1 MALFSGTQNLLQT
14 FFNCVPSCCHNQHDC
29 IESLIPSTH
38 PELYGSRM
46 PKWTCRNFCYNKYEI
61 YKYWIYLLLSQHPGV
76 SHSQTSLG
84 LEGIDGGEI
93 NQHYG
98 LGFVSLIVKFSCSEW
113 GSRIDLLVNRTHS
126 CCYPFLFMIMQG
138 SPHWKRGLDGD
149 CIEESPAENLQTSYR
164 TKMGFSSSRRSREQV
179 HAPSIVTVN

>member
-1 MALFSGTQNLLQT
+1 
-14 FFNCVPSCCHNQHDC
+14 
-29 IESLIPSTH
+29 
-38 PELYGSRM
+38 M

-98 LGFVSLIVKFSCSEW
+98 LGFVSLIVKFSCSDEVVESTFW
-113 GSRIDLLVNRTHS
+113 STAHTAAVTLF
-126 CCYPFLFMIMQG
+126 FL
-138 SPHWKRGLDGD
+138 
-149 CIEESPAENLQTSYR
+149 
-164 TKMGFSSSRRSREQV
+164 
-179 HAPSIVTVN
+179 